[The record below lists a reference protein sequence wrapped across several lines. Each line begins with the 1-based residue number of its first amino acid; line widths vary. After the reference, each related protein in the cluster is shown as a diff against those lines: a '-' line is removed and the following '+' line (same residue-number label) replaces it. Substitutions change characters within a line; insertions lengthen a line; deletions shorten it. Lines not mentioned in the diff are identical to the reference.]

1 MQTNSSRR
9 WFCNEA
15 KAQAAGCRKS
25 KLELRTAMDTSQTRL
40 SPIARLWALLNKP
53 PHDYRPAT
61 TGFVDLNVDRVAD
74 ELQLTNLGRERG
86 SQNRPGSDDQTLD
99 DVEHLIIERVEAHKQ
114 DSHSVYQDHL
124 HTYNERM
131 TSLSFEERFAVIQQ
145 TAPEAVGDFEAEAT
159 MGHDELFV
167 HCRRLHESDLEREA
181 FRKRH
186 RLQRPARLATPGKII
201 LKIGLLA
208 ILFVI
213 EVAVNAGFLVKAN
226 MGGYIGAAIQAA
238 TFAALNILASFLWGL
253 VLIRPIFHRNLSLK
267 LIGAIFFAG
276 YLVFASA
283 LKLIL
288 AHLREMKPS
297 LGGNVGE
304 DVLHRLLTAP
314 FDLTDVNSWV
324 FISIGLVFSLVAMAD
339 GLTFFDPSKGYA
351 GLERRWNDASKQ
363 FTDLKSDLI
372 ERLRDIR
379 QDATDVMNAAS
390 TDLSKRRAEYD
401 SILQGRSRLNQ
412 RFVQQQNQIETAGR
426 TLLGLYREANRKARS
441 IPPPASFAKPFV
453 IERIVYADAQ
463 PDATARDRLRQMIDE
478 SQGLLKDQIKAINE
492 AFERAMRSYRE
503 IDQFFPEKDSKS
515 G

>member
-1 MQTNSSRR
+1 
-9 WFCNEA
+9 
-15 KAQAAGCRKS
+15 
-25 KLELRTAMDTSQTRL
+25 MDRSQTRL

-61 TGFVDLNVDRVAD
+61 TVFVDLNVDRVAD
-74 ELQLTNLGRERG
+74 ELKLTSLGRERG
-86 SQNRPGSDDQTLD
+86 SQNRPPSDQQTMD
-99 DVEHLIIERVEAHKQ
+99 DVEHLIVERVETHKQ
-114 DSHSVYQDHL
+114 DSHSVYQDHQ
-124 HTYNERM
+124 HTYDERM

-145 TAPEAVGDFEAEAT
+145 AAPEAVGNFEAEAT
-159 MGHDELFV
+159 MGRDELFV
-167 HCRRLHESDLEREA
+167 HRRRLHESELEREA

-201 LKIGLLA
+201 LKVGLLA
-208 ILFVI
+208 ILLVI
-213 EVAVNAGFLVKAN
+213 EVAVNAGFLSKAN

-253 VLIRPIFHRNLSLK
+253 VLIRPIFHRNLLLK
-267 LIGAIFFAG
+267 LIGSVFFVVYLAFAG
-276 YLVFASA
+276 A
-283 LKLIL
+283 LNLTL
-288 AHLREMKPS
+288 AHLREMPPK
-297 LGGNVGE
+297 LNGEVGQ

-339 GLTFFDPSKGYA
+339 GLTFFDPYIGYA

-379 QDATDVMNAAS
+379 EDATAVMNEAS
-390 TDLSKRRAEYD
+390 NDLSKRRADYD
-401 SILQGRSRLNQ
+401 SILQGRSRLGQ
-412 RFVQQQNQIETAGR
+412 RFTQQQNQIEAAGR
-426 TLLGLYREANRKARS
+426 SLLGLYREANRKARS
-441 IPPPASFAKPFV
+441 TPAPVSFDRPFV
-453 IERIVYADAQ
+453 LERIAHANAE
-463 PDATARDRLRQMIDE
+463 PDSGARERLRQMIDE
-478 SQGLLKDQIKAINE
+478 TQGLLKDQIKAINE

-503 IDQFFPEKDSKS
+503 IDQFFPEKEDKS

>member
-1 MQTNSSRR
+1 
-9 WFCNEA
+9 
-15 KAQAAGCRKS
+15 
-25 KLELRTAMDTSQTRL
+25 MDRSQTRL

-61 TGFVDLNVDRVAD
+61 TVFVDLNVDRAAD
-74 ELQLTNLGRERG
+74 ELKLTNLGRERG
-86 SQNRPGSDDQTLD
+86 SQDRPGSDDQTLD
-99 DVEHLIIERVEAHKQ
+99 DVELLIIERVEAHKQ

-124 HTYNERM
+124 HTYDERM

-159 MGHDELFV
+159 IGRDELFV
-167 HCRRLHESDLEREA
+167 HRRRLHESELEREA

-201 LKIGLLA
+201 LKVGLLA

-213 EVAVNAGFLVKAN
+213 EVAVNAGFLAKAN

-253 VLIRPIFHRNLSLK
+253 VLIRPIFHRNLLLK
-267 LIGAIFFAG
+267 LIGAIFFVG
-276 YLVFASA
+276 YLAFAGA
-283 LKLIL
+283 LNLTL

-297 LGGNVGE
+297 LGGNVGQ

-339 GLTFFDPSKGYA
+339 GLTFFDPYIGYA

-412 RFVQQQNQIETAGR
+412 RFVQQQKQIETAGR

-441 IPPPASFAKPFV
+441 TPPPASFARPFV
-453 IERIVYADAQ
+453 LEHIVYANAE
-463 PDATARDRLRQMIDE
+463 PDSTARDRLRQMIDE
-478 SQGLLKDQIKAINE
+478 TQGLLKDQIKALNE

-503 IDQFFPEKDSKS
+503 IDQFFPEKDGKS